1 MIELRL
7 NIDIAAFK
15 ESNYVYIWFKS
26 KPTLEPFYVGE
37 TSKSISDRSGLHI
50 RRTGSTSRSG
60 SVVGTHIYNMK
71 WPAQEYVVRGYEI
84 PMSVLEA
91 VAEENG
97 ATKDKKSQNKA
108 RKAIEYRLYVSLK
121 EKYPELYKIRASR
134 WEAKSSE
141 KFIGI
146 ILEET
151 KNA

>member
-1 MIELRL
+1 M
-7 NIDIAAFK
+7 
-15 ESNYVYIWFKS
+15 
-26 KPTLEPFYVGE
+26 
-37 TSKSISDRSGLHI
+37 
-50 RRTGSTSRSG
+50 
-60 SVVGTHIYNMK
+60 
-71 WPAQEYVVRGYEI
+71 RGYEI

-121 EKYPELYKIRASR
+121 EKYPELYKIRTSR